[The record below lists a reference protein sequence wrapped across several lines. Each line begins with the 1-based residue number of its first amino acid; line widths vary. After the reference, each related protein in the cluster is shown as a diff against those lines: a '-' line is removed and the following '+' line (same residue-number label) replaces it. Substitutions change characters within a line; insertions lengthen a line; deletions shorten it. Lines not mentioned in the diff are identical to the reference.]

1 MENILL
7 VFIVAALTYVTI
19 LLWPER
25 IVFTKQNITKKAWFK
40 PESFPLADLSEIHFH
55 YHAVVGFECQW
66 EFISVQ
72 GQNLTLN
79 SMGLSRRFV
88 HDIEH
93 YVPRFSAADFYKEF
107 DQGDIEDSLVVWQ
120 LSSVKQV

>member
-7 VFIVAALTYVTI
+7 VFIVAVLTYVTI

-25 IVFTKQNITKKAWFK
+25 IVFTKQSIIKKAWFK
-40 PESFPLADLSEIHFH
+40 SESFLLADLAEIYFH
-55 YHAVVGFECQW
+55 YHAAVGFECQW

-79 SMGLSRRFV
+79 SMHLSRRFV
-88 HDIEH
+88 HAMEH
-93 YVPRFSAADFYKEF
+93 YVPRFSAAEFYKEF

-120 LSSVKQV
+120 LSSVEQV